1 MRDVTSRLTL
11 DLRAPSEFLLAIAVS
26 RDYEIESETLDVALD
41 GEPVEFLEQPGRHGT
56 RHHLVTAGPGRVSV
70 AYAARVAGA
79 KPAPALSYDVVEYLR
94 PSRYAD
100 SDRLLNVARSLFG
113 ELSRPPGLDGVERV
127 RQWLLGN
134 MSYVPGATDHIDG
147 ATDVFLSRQGV
158 CRDSAHLMVAFLRA
172 LGTPARVV
180 SVYAP
185 GLVPMDFHAVVEVL
199 IDDLWY
205 VVDGT
210 GLAPRPSM
218 VRIAVGRDAADTAF
232 LEVRSG
238 AVDLVELNVTA
249 TAADGLPFDD
259 GKIPVQLG

>member
-1 MRDVTSRLTL
+1 MRDVTSQLTL
-11 DLRAPSEFLLAIAVS
+11 DLQAPSEFLLAIAVS
-26 RDYEIESETLDVALD
+26 KDYEIESETLDVALN
-41 GEPVEFLEQPGRHGT
+41 GEPIEFLEQPGRHAT
-56 RHHLVTAGPGRVSV
+56 RHHLVTAGPGRVTV
-70 AYAARVAGA
+70 NYAARVAGA
-79 KPAPALSYDVVEYLR
+79 KPARVLSYDVVEYLR

-113 ELSRPPGLDGVERV
+113 ELSRPPDLDGVERV

-134 MSYVPGATDHIDG
+134 MSYVPGSTDHIDG

-199 IDDLWY
+199 VDDVWY

-218 VRIAVGRDAADTAF
+218 VRIAVGRDASDTAF

-249 TAADGLPFDD
+249 TATEGLPFDD
-259 GKIPVQLG
+259 GKIPVQLR